1 MRIDLSR
8 WLISLAILPIAA
20 CTPSQDDSYARQ
32 FVSGGVTVHEAFWPV
47 DHDTPYPFT
56 TDGEI
61 SCVYYPD
68 FGIEVY
74 FQPFGYIEDSSIGTP
89 LNKAAANSLKKDGMI
104 PNVPYS
110 IKEGADLSEAVEVG
124 LKVCD
129 EGRGKV

>member
-1 MRIDLSR
+1 MRINLPG
-8 WLISLAILPIAA
+8 WLISLAVLSIVA
-20 CTPSQDDSYARQ
+20 CTPSQDDSHK
-32 FVSGGVTVHEAFWPV
+32 FVSGYITVHESFWPF

-56 TDGEI
+56 TSGEI

-68 FGIEVY
+68 FGVEVY

-89 LNKAAANSLKKDGMI
+89 LNKAAAKSLKKEGLT

-110 IKEGADLSEAVEVG
+110 IKKGADLSEAVEVG

-129 EGRGKV
+129 EMLEDGN